1 MIDWSLA
8 RRYQANGLG
17 LGGVLL
23 KQSLYPRAT
32 LLAALEGSEHVLD
45 LGCGEGLLTH
55 LLARAL
61 PRTRFTGIDLN
72 ADKIRLAPACR
83 TGTHPDFIAGDLF
96 SASATGAS
104 AVIFNDVLHHLAA
117 ADQDR
122 AFALA
127 RGCLDGSGVLVL
139 KEVAATDALDKTHT
153 SFWDRRLYPGDRLL
167 FRPLPEWIALAGR
180 HGFRLVAQ
188 SSVRHPWVA
197 SRSVL
202 VFTQRMRLPV
212 TPRRAEPAPGP
223 AAARILLTGGTGFIG
238 EWLLRE
244 LLATGFH
251 GRPVQVGLVTR
262 RPWVLPPDLRDD
274 PRIQLLAVDLAQ
286 PVTPGTLGGP
296 WDCVFHLAAEVDYF
310 GGAATYRNNHDA
322 TAHLLA
328 ALRDS
333 RVLRF
338 VFASTMGALD
348 RARFDGCRR
357 PLDENSPA
365 HPTSPYGLAK
375 VAEENLVRQSG
386 LPAVIIRIPWCYGP
400 GMSRTHHVR
409 RLLDGVR
416 RNAFAFRWAWPG
428 RVSLVSARA
437 AARAFISSAQSD
449 AAVGQTLFISDAQPI
464 SFGEL
469 FAEMGRMVGRPAAG
483 RTPLPR
489 PALWLARRVHFLL
502 PFQIKALV
510 CDALLVS
517 DDRARALGI
526 SNSARPAWYL
536 DSLARFDAME
546 NHPNRWRQ
554 LALVTGAASGIGR
567 ELARQLHAEGHGLCL
582 VDREAIPL
590 AALATQLDAA
600 HQVLDLRDLDPA
612 RTAEQLAGPRAGRVA
627 LMINNAGL
635 GFRGGFAELEPA
647 ALEATLAVNVRAV
660 VLATTA
666 FARAMRLGGGGTIVN
681 IASTAAYQPLPYM
694 AAYAAS
700 KAFVLSFTLAAG
712 AEQSPG
718 PGVRLLAV
726 SPSGTRTNF
735 QKAGGVKTDAHE
747 TLFTPEATAAEI
759 LRAAATTRPATIL
772 GARGRA
778 MALFARLAPT
788 GMLLRT
794 WEGLMRRGR

>member
-61 PRTRFTGIDLN
+61 PRTRFTGMDLN
-72 ADKIRLAPACR
+72 AEKIRLAQACR
-83 TGTHPDFIAGDLF
+83 TGTNTGFIAGDLF
-96 SASATGAS
+96 SASAGAS

-139 KEVAATDALDKTHT
+139 KEVAATDALDKAHT
-153 SFWDRRLYPGDRLL
+153 SFWDHRLYPGDRLF

-180 HGFRLVAQ
+180 HGFRLVSQ
-188 SSVRHPWVA
+188 SSMRHPWVA

-202 VFTQRMRLPV
+202 VFTQRPRLPV
-212 TPRRAEPAPGP
+212 SPRRAEPPPGLP
-223 AAARILLTGGTGFIG
+223 AARILLTGGTGFIG

-244 LLATGFH
+244 LLATGFQ

-262 RPWVLPPDLRDD
+262 RPWALPNAFRDD
-274 PRIQLLAVDLAQ
+274 PRVQLLAVDLAQ
-286 PVTPGTLGGP
+286 PVAPGALGGP
-296 WDCVFHLAAEVDYF
+296 WDYVFHLAAEVDYF
-310 GGAATYRNNHDA
+310 GGQATYRNNRDA

-328 ALRDS
+328 ALQGS
-333 RVLRF
+333 PVQRF

-348 RARFDGCRR
+348 RARFDDCRQ

-365 HPTSPYGLAK
+365 HPTSPYGHAK

-416 RNAFAFRWAWPG
+416 RNAFVFRWAWPG
-428 RVSLVSARA
+428 RVSLVSAPA
-437 AARAFISSAQSD
+437 AARSFIAAAGSD
-449 AAVGQTLFISDAQPI
+449 AAVGQTLFISDAQPV

-469 FAEMGRMVGRPAAG
+469 FAEMGRAVGRPSAG
-483 RTPLPR
+483 CGTLPR
-489 PALWLARRVHFLL
+489 PVIWLARRLHFLL
-502 PFQIKALV
+502 PFQVKALV

-517 DDRARALGI
+517 DNRARALGL
-526 SNSARPAWYL
+526 SDSARPAWYL

-546 NHPNRWRQ
+546 SQPNRWRQ
-554 LALVTGAASGIGR
+554 RALVTGAASGIGR
-567 ELARQLHAEGHGLCL
+567 ALARQLHARGHGLCL
-582 VDREAIPL
+582 VDRDALPL

-600 HQVLDLRDLDPA
+600 YQVLDLRELDPLRA
-612 RTAEQLAGPRAGRVA
+612 AEQLAGPHAGRVA
-627 LMINNAGL
+627 LVINNAGL

-647 ALEATLAVNVRAV
+647 AMEATLAVNMRAV
-660 VLATTA
+660 MLATAA
-666 FARAMRLGGGGTIVN
+666 FAREMRLGGGGTIVN

-718 PGVRLLAV
+718 PAVHLLAV

-735 QKAGGVKTDAHE
+735 QKSGGVKTDDHE
-747 TLFTPEATAAEI
+747 TLFTPEATAAAI
-759 LRAAATTRPATIL
+759 LHAAALARPSTIL
-772 GARGRA
+772 GGRGRA

-788 GMLLRT
+788 GVLLRT
-794 WEGLMRRGR
+794 WEGMMRRGR